1 MRGGCFGVTI
11 GIGGCG
17 VAETLPSLRSTLPH
31 TGGLLPILMRVGS
44 SQVRGSRTMNRGG
57 PFDGHPSNSFPNS
70 PSRNPNT
77 APSGGKLLFFNV
89 AWGAMSSKTK

>member
-1 MRGGCFGVTI
+1 MPRKELHTKVVQFSQFTV
-11 GIGGCG
+11 
-17 VAETLPSLRSTLPH
+17 LPD
-31 TGGLLPILMRVGS
+31 GS
-44 SQVRGSRTMNRGG
+44 SEVVGGRTINGG
-57 PFDGHPSNSFPNS
+57 GRFAGHPSKSFPNS

>member
-1 MRGGCFGVTI
+1 MAGRQFTTATHSGTRGL
-11 GIGGCG
+11 
-17 VAETLPSLRSTLPH
+17 E
-31 TGGLLPILMRVGS
+31 GS
-44 SQVRGSRTMNRGG
+44 SDSVLWLLHPARPDGG
-57 PFDGHPSNSFPNS
+57 RHPSKSFPNS

>member
-31 TGGLLPILMRVGS
+31 TGGLLLHLTRRGWLDLQAASRVTIRQS
-44 SQVRGSRTMNRGG
+44 
-57 PFDGHPSNSFPNS
+57 
-70 PSRNPNT
+70 
-77 APSGGKLLFFNV
+77 V
-89 AWGAMSSKTK
+89 AIGLELGAVENGAVLDDDRDSVADLQGFVFAE